1 MSTPA
6 APANPTSPIV
16 LKISPMA
23 HVAVGFLLLGLLA
36 LVFAEPTWFAPLL
49 VLPVL
54 ASTAIFRFRTSA
66 DRDGF
71 TARSLVSSTSAAW
84 EDVDGLKFDR
94 GSWAVAVLKDGAEV
108 RLPAVTFATLPSLT
122 AVTAGRV
129 PNPYAVDPE
138 PETDP
143 EAG

>member
-1 MSTPA
+1 MSSPA
-6 APANPTSPIV
+6 EPVKPIV
-16 LKISPMA
+16 LKMSPMA
-23 HVAVGFLLLGLLA
+23 HGAVGFLLLGLLA
-36 LVFAEPTWFAPLL
+36 LVFAAPGWFTPLL

-54 ASTAIFRFRTSA
+54 ASAAIVRYRTSA

-71 TARSLVSSTSAAW
+71 TARTLVGSTSAAW

-94 GSWAVAVLKDGAEV
+94 GSWAVAVLKDGSEV
-108 RLPAVTFATLPSLT
+108 RLPAVTFATLPTLT
-122 AVTAGRV
+122 AVTAGRI